1 VEEEGVDDA
10 NEQDGEHGPGN
21 DPRGSHSGAGC
32 SAAGEDN
39 GNEHVRENGEICEDN
54 PEHERKGVIY
64 LKGAN
69 ALEGESEPRDSGN
82 ATGGRSNYGPEI
94 HRGFHARDS
103 IAAGL
108 ECAAVVGH
116 SLFCKF

>member
-1 VEEEGVDDA
+1 
-10 NEQDGEHGPGN
+10 
-21 DPRGSHSGAGC
+21 
-32 SAAGEDN
+32 
-39 GNEHVRENGEICEDN
+39 
-54 PEHERKGVIY
+54 VIY